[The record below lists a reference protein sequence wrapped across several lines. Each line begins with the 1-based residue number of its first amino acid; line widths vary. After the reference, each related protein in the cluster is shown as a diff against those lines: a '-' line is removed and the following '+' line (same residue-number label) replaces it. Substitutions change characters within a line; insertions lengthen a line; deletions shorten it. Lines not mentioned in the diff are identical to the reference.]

1 MRKTLNQNENMKIL
15 DQKREYEKKK
25 KRKNKYEENPESK

>member
-15 DQKREYEKKK
+15 NQKREYEKKK
-25 KRKNKYEENPESK
+25 KKKQI